1 MAIKNKIEDIKTK
14 QQEIR
19 AFLENVP
26 YKKVDNYIDKNVTDL
41 KTAKA
46 FLKKLTKVV
55 LYILKEG

>member
-1 MAIKNKIEDIKTK
+1 MAIKNQIEDIKSRH
-14 QQEIR
+14 QEIR
-19 AFLENVP
+19 TFLESVP
-26 YKKVDNYIDKNVTDL
+26 YKKVDNYIDNNVTDL